1 MSQYRLDASPE
12 TVRWG
17 HFDAVFP
24 PVLTVNSGDTII
36 ISTATGDPEQLP
48 PANSSL
54 TIPDSLLA
62 IHEKVERKLGPHIC
76 TGPIAMRGAKPGDVL
91 EVRIQTIELAYDWG
105 FNQMRTGFGALP
117 EDFGVARNII
127 IPLDRERMVGRLPW
141 KEEIPL
147 RPFFGVMGV
156 APPAH
161 LGTVSSSPPRHCGGN
176 MDNKELV
183 AGTTL
188 YLPIQV
194 DDALFSVG
202 DGHAVQGDGEVCQT
216 ALETGLIGTFELHL
230 HKGWSLEWPIAETST
245 HWITMGFDPDLNL
258 CVKIALREMIKL
270 ICSRTGISRENAYT
284 LCSLAADLRVSQ
296 VVNGSKGIHVML
308 EKRYF
313 GRSSQ
318 SMV

>member
-1 MSQYRLDASPE
+1 MSDFRLDASPE

-17 HFDAVFP
+17 RFDAAFP
-24 PVLTVNSGDTII
+24 PVLTISSGDTVT
-36 ISTATGDPEQLP
+36 ISTATADPEQLP
-48 PANSSL
+48 SPDSSL
-54 TIPDSLLA
+54 TVPESLLA
-62 IHEKVERKLGPHIC
+62 IHKKVERNLGPPHIL
-76 TGPIAMRGAKPGDVL
+76 TGPIAVRGAKPGDVL
-91 EVRIQTIELAYDWG
+91 EVRIQAIELGYDWG
-105 FNQMRTGFGALP
+105 YNQMRGGFGALP
-117 EDFGVARNII
+117 EDFPESRIII

-156 APPAH
+156 APPAD
-161 LGTVSSSPPRHCGGN
+161 LGAVSSAPPRRCGGN

-183 AGTTL
+183 PGTTL
-188 YLPIQV
+188 YLPVQV

-216 ALETGLIGTFELHL
+216 ALETGLVGTFEFHL
-230 HKGWSLEWPIAETST
+230 RKEWSLEWPIAETPT
-245 HWITMGFDPDLNL
+245 HWITMGFDPDLNV

-270 ICSRTGISRENAYT
+270 VCSRTGISREDAYT

-313 GRSSQ
+313 GTSFA
-318 SMV
+318 